1 MKNACR
7 MSVLML
13 FMSLGTSGILFA
25 QSDLGRIS
33 GFIKDPSGATIANA
47 KVTVQNKSGV
57 ERQTTTNDS
66 GYYVITNVPPGL
78 YMMIA
83 EAAGFQ
89 KYETTNNKLDPGA
102 NLVIDVTL
110 TVGSASQ
117 TIEVSASAVLLQTE
131 SAAVQK
137 DVTREQIDA
146 LELNGRNPIFMANL
160 VPGTRGGNVAG
171 LSFNFTQGPSNFNGS
186 RNPENLI
193 TYDGAPATRTRSNG
207 TSLGAADVDS
217 TQEVQILTADYGA
230 EYGRTS
236 GAQIR
241 IITRTGTNQFH
252 GAAFEYLRNTDL
264 NANTWT
270 RNTNPVT
277 KDAAP
282 IHYNQYGYN
291 INGPFYIPGKLNT
304 DRSKFFWYW
313 GQEWVKYHF
322 TESGSTVGVAGL
334 LTVPSLKMRAGD
346 FSELLDPH
354 NIFYGKTVVV
364 KDPDTDLPF
373 PSNVI
378 PPNKLSANGIGILN
392 AWPVPNLGTPIGGNG
407 NWFAA

>member
-7 MSVLML
+7 TVALVF
-13 FMSLGTSGILFA
+13 FMSLASSGALFA

-47 KVTVQNKSGV
+47 KVTVRNNTCV

-66 GYYVITNVPPGL
+66 GYYVITNVPPGF
-78 YMMIA
+78 YTMVA

-89 KYETTNNKLDPGA
+89 RFETIGNKLDPSA
-102 NLVIDVTL
+102 DLVIDAML

-117 TIEVSASAVLLQTE
+117 TVEVSASAVQLQTE

-137 DVTREQIDA
+137 LITREQIDS
-146 LELNGRNPIFMANL
+146 LELNGRNPIGLAAL
-160 VPGTRGGNVAG
+160 VPGARSGTLANLTFGF
-171 LSFNFTQGPSNFNGS
+171 SQGPANFNGS

-217 TQEVQILTADYGA
+217 TQEVQILTADYA
-230 EYGRTS
+230 PEYGRTS

-241 IITRTGTNQFH
+241 ILTRTGTQQFH

-277 KDAAP
+277 ASAAP
-282 IHYNQYGYN
+282 IHYNQFGYN

-313 GQEWVKYHF
+313 GQEWVRYHW
-322 TESGSTVGVAGL
+322 TESGSTVPSAGL
-334 LTVPSLKMRAGD
+334 LTVPSLKMRQGD

-354 NIFYGKTVVV
+354 NIFYGKTVII
-364 KDPDTDLPF
+364 KDPNSGVPF
-373 PSNVI
+373 FGNVI
-378 PPNKLSANGIGILN
+378 PPAQLSPNGIGILN
-392 AWPVPNLGTPIGGNG
+392 A
-407 NWFAA
+407 